1 LAIFPS
7 CKCPLFPYKLPV
19 DYLSLNLDGSGSDES
34 VVGVGSVDEASWGGG
49 VTGVTVGSDT
59 VGSDG
64 TDWDSAC
71 DDAVGGVGGWGG
83 SADDSVG
90 GDGWGG
96 SGVADGGGGHWGS
109 VVDGLLDSD
118 WV

>member
-1 LAIFPS
+1 L
-7 CKCPLFPYKLPV
+7 
-19 DYLSLNLDGSGSDES
+19 DYLSLNLDGSGGSDES
-34 VVGVGSVDEASWGGG
+34 VVGVGSVDESSWGGG

-71 DDAVGGVGGWGG
+71 DGTDWDSACDDAVGGDG
-83 SADDSVG
+83 
-90 GDGWGG
+90 GWGG